1 MMDTKKAP
9 QKAAT
14 FQGANEI
21 NSLQMHNTTKSGE
34 IQGKSSRGKL
44 IPTRPGEVFSLGG
57 KSYPVTGYLS
67 VAGMPTVPLVDLPMM
82 TDYKWQL
89 SCLESR
95 LQHPE
100 VYAQL
105 ENVEETVAK
114 LRQWLKERSAEN
126 TDSGAGATDGEKED

>member
-9 QKAAT
+9 REAAT
-14 FQGANEI
+14 SQGANEI
-21 NSLQMHNTTKSGE
+21 NSLQRHTTTKSGE
-34 IQGKSSRGKL
+34 MQGRSSRGKL
-44 IPTRPGEVFSLGG
+44 IPARPGEVFSLGG

-82 TDYKWQL
+82 TDYQWQL
-89 SCLESR
+89 SCLKSR

-100 VYAQL
+100 VYAQF

-114 LRQWLKERSAEN
+114 LHQWLKEN
-126 TDSGAGATDGEKED
+126 TPEGKTGA

>member
-9 QKAAT
+9 REAAT
-14 FQGANEI
+14 SQGADKKEQI
-21 NSLQMHNTTKSGE
+21 QKQNTTKSGE
-34 IQGKSSRGKL
+34 MQGRSSRGKL
-44 IPTRPGEVFSLGG
+44 IPARPGEVFSLGG

-82 TDYKWQL
+82 TDYHWQL
-89 SCLESR
+89 SCLKSR

-100 VYAQL
+100 DYAQF

-114 LRQWLKERSAEN
+114 LRQWLEEN
-126 TDSGAGATDGEKED
+126 ALEGKTEA